1 MAASPILRK
10 DHGAVAV
17 LTLNRPAK
25 RNAITT
31 AMMWALGDHVRR
43 LQRDTKVRAIVI
55 AGAGLHFSAGGDM
68 REMLGMDTLG
78 TDSTMVAWQENLE
91 VIERSLKPVIAAVQG
106 AAFGGGTELAMA
118 CHIRVCADDARFAQT
133 EIALDHLPGG
143 GGTQR
148 LPRLIPLG
156 LAYEHLLL
164 GTPID
169 AATAL
174 RIGFVNHV
182 CARAELMGHA
192 LDLASRIAARGPVAI
207 RYTMEAVRSGLMAP
221 LEVGMRLERAFAALV
236 NESEEARAGM
246 AQFFGAGRR
255 PVAAAAKRGATVT
268 SRRQRS

>member
-1 MAASPILRK
+1 MAETSIMRK
-10 DHGAVAV
+10 DRGAVA
-17 LTLNRPAK
+17 LLMLDRPAR

-31 AMMWALGDHVRR
+31 AMMWALGDHIRR
-43 LQRDTKVRAIVI
+43 IQREARVRAIVI
-55 AGAGLHFSAGGDM
+55 AGAGPHFSAGGDM
-68 REMLGMDTLG
+68 QEMLTMGTLE
-78 TDSTMVAWQENLE
+78 TDAAMAAWQENLE
-91 VIERSLKPVIAAVQG
+91 AIERSLKPVIAAVHG

-148 LPRLIPLG
+148 LPRLISLG

-182 CARAELMGHA
+182 WPRAELLDRA
-192 LDLASRIAARGPVAI
+192 LELASRIAQRGPAAV
-207 RYTMEAVRSGLMAP
+207 RYTMEAVRHGLMAP
-221 LEVGMRLERAFAALV
+221 LETGMRLERAFAALV
-236 NESEEARAGM
+236 NESAEARAGM
-246 AQFFGAGRR
+246 QQFFRSGRR
-255 PVAAAAKRGATVT
+255 PVAPAGERK
-268 SRRQRS
+268 SRARPGRRS

>member
-1 MAASPILRK
+1 MAGTSIVRK

-31 AMMWALGDHVRR
+31 AMMWELGDHIRR
-43 LQRDTKVRAIVI
+43 IQRDEGVRVI
-55 AGAGLHFSAGGDM
+55 LVAGAGPHFSAGGDM
-68 REMLGMDTLG
+68 QEMLTMGTLQ
-78 TDSTMVAWQENLE
+78 TDAVMVAWQENLE

-182 CARAELMGHA
+182 CPRAELMHHA
-192 LDLASRIAARGPVAI
+192 LDLASRIARRGPVAI

-221 LEVGMRLERAFAALV
+221 LEVGMRLERAFASLV
-236 NESEEARAGM
+236 NDSAEARAGM
-246 AQFFGAGRR
+246 EQFFSTGRR
-255 PVAAAAKRGATVT
+255 PVASTGKRAASPR
-268 SRRQRS
+268 SRRRS

>member
-1 MAASPILRK
+1 MASSSIVRE
-10 DHGAVAV
+10 DRGAVGV

-31 AMMWALGDHVRR
+31 AMMWELGDHVRR
-43 LQRDTKVRAIVI
+43 IQRDDKLRVILI
-55 AGAGLHFSAGGDM
+55 AGAGPHFSAGGDM
-68 REMLGMDTLG
+68 QEMLAMGTLQ
-78 TDSTMVAWQENLE
+78 TDQAMIAWQENLE

-118 CHIRVCADDARFAQT
+118 CHIRICSEDARFAQT

-148 LPRLIPLG
+148 LPRLLPLG

-174 RIGFVNHV
+174 RLGFVNHL
-182 CARAELMGHA
+182 CKPAELLPHA
-192 LDLASRIAARGPVAI
+192 LDLAQRIAARGPVAI
-207 RYTMEAVRSGLMAP
+207 RYTMEAIRCGLMAP
-221 LEVGMRLERAFAALV
+221 LEVGMRLERAFASLV
-236 NESEEARAGM
+236 NESDEARAGM
-246 AQFFGAGRR
+246 VQFFGDRRR
-255 PVAAAAKRGATVT
+255 PVTPAVGAKR
-268 SRRQRS
+268 RKRP

>member
-1 MAASPILRK
+1 MASSSIVRENR
-10 DHGAVAV
+10 GAVAV

-31 AMMWALGDHVRR
+31 AMMWELGDHVRR
-43 LQRDTKVRAIVI
+43 IQRDDKLRVI
-55 AGAGLHFSAGGDM
+55 LIAAAGPHFSAGGDM
-68 REMLGMDTLG
+68 QEMLTMGTLQ
-78 TDSTMVAWQENLE
+78 TDIAMTAWQENLE

-118 CHIRVCADDARFAQT
+118 CHIRVCSEDARFAQT

-148 LPRLIPLG
+148 LPRLLPLG

-174 RIGFVNHV
+174 RLGFVNHV
-182 CARAELMGHA
+182 CTRTELLPHA
-192 LDLASRIAARGPVAI
+192 LDLAQRIAARGPVAI
-207 RYTMEAVRSGLMAP
+207 RYTMEAIRCGLMAP
-221 LEVGMRLERAFAALV
+221 LDVGMRLERAFASLV
-236 NESEEARAGM
+236 NESDEARAGM
-246 AQFFGAGRR
+246 VQFFGNGRR
-255 PVAAAAKRGATVT
+255 PVTPAAGTKR
-268 SRRQRS
+268 RKRS

>member
-1 MAASPILRK
+1 MARSPIVRK
-10 DHGAVAV
+10 DRGAVAV

-31 AMMWALGDHVRR
+31 AMMWTLGDHIRR
-43 LQRDTKVRAIVI
+43 LQREPRVRAILLT
-55 AGAGLHFSAGGDM
+55 GAGPHFSAGGDM
-68 REMLGMDTLG
+68 QEMLGMDTLA
-78 TDSTMVAWQENLE
+78 TDDKMVAWQENLE
-91 VIERSLKPVIAAVQG
+91 VIERSLKPVIAAVHG

-118 CHIRVCADDARFAQT
+118 CHIRICADDARFAQT

-174 RIGFVNHV
+174 RIGLVNHV
-182 CARAELMGHA
+182 SPRDRLMDDA
-192 LDLASRIAARGPVAI
+192 LDLAGRIAARGPVAI

-236 NESEEARAGM
+236 NESAEARAGM
-246 AQFFGAGRR
+246 RQFFGAGRR
-255 PVAAAAKRGATVT
+255 PTTTTAQRTTERK
-268 SRRQRS
+268 SRRRS